1 MFCVLLWDSQLSV
14 AIRVNRG
21 EAQEN
26 RLLYSQVLDVEL
38 SHAVRDHTGK
48 VSRELGQPS
57 RVWTQRQGTLL
68 EVSVDCTRKAW
79 GDFIVFSVSR
89 SQSGWVGR

>member
-1 MFCVLLWDSQLSV
+1 MFYILLWDSQLSV
-14 AIRVNRG
+14 AIRVNRE

-48 VSRELGQPS
+48 VPRELAQPS
-57 RVWTQRQGTLL
+57 RVQTQGQGTLL
-68 EVSVDCTRKAW
+68 EVRVDCTRKA
-79 GDFIVFSVSR
+79 
-89 SQSGWVGR
+89 